1 MKPNFVHLHTH
12 SHYSLLDGLSKIEDL
27 VAKAVKNG
35 MPALAITDHGNMYGA
50 IEFYKACKGA
60 GIKPIIGVE
69 AYIAER
75 TRFDKEPGIDA
86 KRYHLTLLAKNETGY
101 KNLIRLVTFSYL
113 EGFYYK
119 PRMDKELLKKYSD
132 GLICLSGC
140 MGGELSRALS
150 KKNIDKAEKIIEEYQ
165 SIFGKENYFL
175 EIMNHPNVES
185 DKEVRTGIIAL
196 GRKFN
201 IPLVATQDSHYPNSD
216 DHKAHE
222 TLLAIQ
228 TGAES
233 NDENKFTFGV
243 DDFSLISGEKAL
255 EYFKD
260 IPEAIENTL
269 KVAEMCNLELEL
281 GKWVFPEFII
291 ESGITPDKKLEEI
304 TRDGLQLRGLEKTP
318 EVEQRIK
325 YELKVIN
332 DKGYAPYFLVVADLL
347 KFTRDN
353 KILTTTRGSAAG
365 SLVSYL
371 SFITN
376 VNPLDYKLPFE
387 RFLNPERPS
396 PPDIDM
402 DMADNRR
409 DEVIEYAK
417 KKYGEDRV
425 AQIGTF
431 GTMMARGAVRDVAR
445 ALGYPYGIGDRIS
458 KLIPMG
464 SQGFPMTIDHAMEII
479 PELKDAYEKE
489 KDTKEIIDLAKK
501 LEGSA
506 RHISVHAAGVV
517 IAPKALSEYVPIQFD
532 PKGGKIITQ
541 YDMYSV
547 EDAGLLKL
555 DFLGIRNLAILGDAV
570 DLVKKL
576 HDIDIDIEN
585 IPLDDLQTFIMLA
598 RGDTAGVF
606 QLNGSG
612 MTRYLKELRPTS
624 IHDINVM
631 VALYRPGP
639 MENIDEYIARKHGK
653 KPVTYMHPKMKTFLD
668 TTFGVLVYQDDLLMT
683 AIEVAGYSWGE
694 VDKFRKAVGKKIPAE
709 MAKQHVIFVEGC
721 QKNGGM
727 NKDNAEKMW
736 KLFEPFQG
744 YGFNKAHAASYGKV
758 AYQTAYM
765 KANYPI
771 EYMTAIL
778 TAESGDVEKIAE
790 IIKESEKMGIPVL
803 PPNINESFGGFTIV
817 RENKKEKIRFGL
829 YTIKNLG
836 TDISDAII
844 EERKQKGKFASII
857 DFLDRIRHKNL
868 NKKSLEA
875 LIKSG
880 SFDTMGERGQ
890 LLFNMESFLAYNKEA
905 WNNNQNQSSLFGG
918 MNEVTKLSLKPAA
931 PAKEEERLSWEKEL
945 LGLYVSGHPLNKWR
959 EKIESHGLDIK
970 KIKETRGNGMEVSFA
985 GLIENIRP
993 VITKNNDRMAF
1004 LRIADFG
1011 DFIEAVAFPKLFKE
1025 STEVLVQ
1032 DKCVAITGRVSL
1044 RNGEKSII
1052 IEKVKGLS

>member
-69 AYIAER
+69 AYIALR
-75 TRFDKEPGIDA
+75 TRFDKEPSIDA

-347 KFTRDN
+347 
-353 KILTTTRGSAAG
+353 
-365 SLVSYL
+365 
-371 SFITN
+371 
-376 VNPLDYKLPFE
+376 
-387 RFLNPERPS
+387 
-396 PPDIDM
+396 
-402 DMADNRR
+402 
-409 DEVIEYAK
+409 
-417 KKYGEDRV
+417 
-425 AQIGTF
+425 
-431 GTMMARGAVRDVAR
+431 
-445 ALGYPYGIGDRIS
+445 
-458 KLIPMG
+458 
-464 SQGFPMTIDHAMEII
+464 
-479 PELKDAYEKE
+479 
-489 KDTKEIIDLAKK
+489 
-501 LEGSA
+501 
-506 RHISVHAAGVV
+506 
-517 IAPKALSEYVPIQFD
+517 
-532 PKGGKIITQ
+532 
-541 YDMYSV
+541 
-547 EDAGLLKL
+547 
-555 DFLGIRNLAILGDAV
+555 
-570 DLVKKL
+570 
-576 HDIDIDIEN
+576 
-585 IPLDDLQTFIMLA
+585 
-598 RGDTAGVF
+598 
-606 QLNGSG
+606 
-612 MTRYLKELRPTS
+612 
-624 IHDINVM
+624 
-631 VALYRPGP
+631 
-639 MENIDEYIARKHGK
+639 
-653 KPVTYMHPKMKTFLD
+653 
-668 TTFGVLVYQDDLLMT
+668 
-683 AIEVAGYSWGE
+683 
-694 VDKFRKAVGKKIPAE
+694 
-709 MAKQHVIFVEGC
+709 
-721 QKNGGM
+721 
-727 NKDNAEKMW
+727 
-736 KLFEPFQG
+736 
-744 YGFNKAHAASYGKV
+744 
-758 AYQTAYM
+758 
-765 KANYPI
+765 
-771 EYMTAIL
+771 
-778 TAESGDVEKIAE
+778 
-790 IIKESEKMGIPVL
+790 
-803 PPNINESFGGFTIV
+803 
-817 RENKKEKIRFGL
+817 
-829 YTIKNLG
+829 
-836 TDISDAII
+836 
-844 EERKQKGKFASII
+844 
-857 DFLDRIRHKNL
+857 
-868 NKKSLEA
+868 
-875 LIKSG
+875 
-880 SFDTMGERGQ
+880 
-890 LLFNMESFLAYNKEA
+890 
-905 WNNNQNQSSLFGG
+905 
-918 MNEVTKLSLKPAA
+918 
-931 PAKEEERLSWEKEL
+931 
-945 LGLYVSGHPLNKWR
+945 
-959 EKIESHGLDIK
+959 
-970 KIKETRGNGMEVSFA
+970 
-985 GLIENIRP
+985 
-993 VITKNNDRMAF
+993 
-1004 LRIADFG
+1004 
-1011 DFIEAVAFPKLFKE
+1011 
-1025 STEVLVQ
+1025 
-1032 DKCVAITGRVSL
+1032 
-1044 RNGEKSII
+1044 
-1052 IEKVKGLS
+1052 

>member
-1 MKPNFVHLHTH
+1 
-12 SHYSLLDGLSKIEDL
+12 
-27 VAKAVKNG
+27 
-35 MPALAITDHGNMYGA
+35 
-50 IEFYKACKGA
+50 
-60 GIKPIIGVE
+60 
-69 AYIAER
+69 
-75 TRFDKEPGIDA
+75 
-86 KRYHLTLLAKNETGY
+86 
-101 KNLIRLVTFSYL
+101 
-113 EGFYYK
+113 
-119 PRMDKELLKKYSD
+119 MDKELLKKYSD

-639 MENIDEYIARKHGK
+639 MENIDEYIARKL
-653 KPVTYMHPKMKTFLD
+653 FW
-668 TTFGVLVYQDDLLMT
+668 
-683 AIEVAGYSWGE
+683 I
-694 VDKFRKAVGKKIPAE
+694 
-709 MAKQHVIFVEGC
+709 QHSACLSIR
-721 QKNGGM
+721 
-727 NKDNAEKMW
+727 
-736 KLFEPFQG
+736 
-744 YGFNKAHAASYGKV
+744 
-758 AYQTAYM
+758 
-765 KANYPI
+765 
-771 EYMTAIL
+771 
-778 TAESGDVEKIAE
+778 
-790 IIKESEKMGIPVL
+790 
-803 PPNINESFGGFTIV
+803 TI
-817 RENKKEKIRFGL
+817 
-829 YTIKNLG
+829 
-836 TDISDAII
+836 
-844 EERKQKGKFASII
+844 
-857 DFLDRIRHKNL
+857 
-868 NKKSLEA
+868 
-875 LIKSG
+875 
-880 SFDTMGERGQ
+880 
-890 LLFNMESFLAYNKEA
+890 
-905 WNNNQNQSSLFGG
+905 
-918 MNEVTKLSLKPAA
+918 
-931 PAKEEERLSWEKEL
+931 
-945 LGLYVSGHPLNKWR
+945 
-959 EKIESHGLDIK
+959 
-970 KIKETRGNGMEVSFA
+970 
-985 GLIENIRP
+985 
-993 VITKNNDRMAF
+993 
-1004 LRIADFG
+1004 
-1011 DFIEAVAFPKLFKE
+1011 
-1025 STEVLVQ
+1025 
-1032 DKCVAITGRVSL
+1032 
-1044 RNGEKSII
+1044 
-1052 IEKVKGLS
+1052 